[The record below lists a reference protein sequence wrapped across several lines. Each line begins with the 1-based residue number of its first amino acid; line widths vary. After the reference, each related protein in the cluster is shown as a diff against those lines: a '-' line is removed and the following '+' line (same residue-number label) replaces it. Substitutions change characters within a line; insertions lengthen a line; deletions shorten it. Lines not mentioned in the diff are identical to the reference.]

1 MQYYRYNYRYIL
13 KILLIVSLIITN
25 KIFMATASGQHVIG
39 NKDLYSTNTI
49 ASFKFD
55 NGKRIKDIVDIEG
68 VRENILVGYGL
79 IVGLNGTGDN
89 LNNTAFTKKEL
100 QEFLGKLGIST
111 KGTDINTKNVAAV
124 TVTTSLPA
132 FSRHGSRIDVT
143 VSTIGDAK
151 SIEGGILL
159 ATPLLG
165 ADGNVYAVAQGQVS
179 IGGFNVTDKSA
190 STSNKGIPTKG
201 KIMDGAII
209 EREVAFDINQLD
221 QITLALKNP
230 DITTAEQIAYVIN
243 ASLENDIALA
253 LDPGS
258 VELTVPIEFDDNVM
272 PLLSDIEQLR
282 VKTDQVAKIVI
293 DEDSGT
299 IVMGQNVQID
309 TVAIAQ
315 GNLLIRINEDAYI
328 VKPDPFALVGT
339 REANAAEI
347 AFLPVEPDDEN
358 RMTIFDD
365 GATLK
370 DLVAG
375 LNSLGVGPRDLI
387 TILQTIKAAG
397 AIQAEIITI

>member
-1 MQYYRYNYRYIL
+1 
-13 KILLIVSLIITN
+13 
-25 KIFMATASGQHVIG
+25 MATASGQHVIG